1 VSTPADDAI
10 RAEIALRGPIPFAR
24 FMALA
29 LGHPTGGYYTGP
41 RERPTRGGDFLTA
54 PELHPIFGAALAR
67 QLEEV
72 WDRLGRPDPFTL
84 VEYGAGAGTLALA
97 ILAGLREDR
106 SPLAEALV
114 YAPIELNTHRRA
126 ELEERTASAGLPL
139 VAPPTGAA
147 RRAGVAPPAGA
158 APVAGAVV
166 ANEFLDAL
174 PVHAV
179 EIRDGR
185 PREVH
190 VGVTARGAF
199 TELLLPPSTPA
210 IAARLDALAAAGV
223 TLAEGQRA
231 ELCLAIEGW
240 VADVAAT
247 LSAGIVLVIDY
258 GAPAP
263 ELYGPRRRGGTL
275 MTYRDHAADGS
286 PDAPYRDI
294 GERDITAHVDTT
306 TLARLLDAAGFE
318 ILGDTTQAELLVGCG
333 LEELL
338 ERERNRSA
346 DAAALLLL
354 RSAVMRLLDP
364 RHLGGF
370 RAVLAGRGI
379 SSAPPLRG
387 LTYRVATGRLTSVA
401 GSPPRSRDEWTAATA
416 GTAAASPE
424 RSC

>member
-1 VSTPADDAI
+1 VSSPAEDAI
-10 RAEIALRGPIPFAR
+10 RAEIVAGGPIPFAR

-29 LGHPTGGYYTGP
+29 LGHPTAGYYTGP
-41 RERPTRGGDFLTA
+41 RARPTRGGDFLTA

-84 VEYGAGAGTLALA
+84 VEYGAGAGTLALT
-97 ILAGLREDR
+97 ILAGLRDDR
-106 SPLAEALV
+106 SPLAEALA
-114 YAPIELNTHRRA
+114 YAPIELNPHRRA

-147 RRAGVAPPAGA
+147 RV
-158 APVAGAVV
+158 VGAVV

-174 PVHAV
+174 PVCAV
-179 EIRDGR
+179 EILDGR
-185 PREVH
+185 PREVY
-190 VGVTARGAF
+190 VGVTAGGAF
-199 TELLLPPSTPA
+199 TELLLTPSTPA
-210 IAARLDALAAAGV
+210 IEARLDALGAAGV
-223 TLAEGQRA
+223 RLAEGQRA
-231 ELCLAIEGW
+231 ELCLALDGW
-240 VADVAAT
+240 VAEVAAT

-263 ELYGPRRRGGTL
+263 ELYGPRRRAGTL
-275 MTYRDHAADGS
+275 MTYRGHAADGS

-294 GERDITAHVDTT
+294 GERDITAHVDIT

-318 ILGDTTQAELLVGCG
+318 ILGGTTQAEMLAGCG
-333 LEELL
+333 LEDLL
-338 ERERNRSA
+338 ERERNRST
-346 DAAALLLL
+346 DAAAVLLL

-387 LTYRVATGRLTSVA
+387 LTYRVATGRRP
-401 GSPPRSRDEWTAATA
+401 GD
-416 GTAAASPE
+416 
-424 RSC
+424 